1 MYRHFAFY
9 SIYVAYMTIHV
20 SYECDLEGE
29 LGNSVKNRVFMGKS
43 PAILNS

>member
-9 SIYVAYMTIHV
+9 TIYVAYMTIHV

-29 LGNSVKNRVFMGKS
+29 LGNSVKKGFFMGKS
-43 PAILNS
+43 LAILNS